1 MGGVFGTIFL
11 ASLFGTLFGVVLIA
25 RGKGS
30 RRTAIPFGTF
40 LAPAAIALLLYGDS
54 LYGWYRSLVP

>member
-1 MGGVFGTIFL
+1 MSESGLGVL
-11 ASLFGTLFGVVLIA
+11 LIA

-40 LAPAAIALLLYGDS
+40 LAPAAIALFLYGDS
-54 LYGWYRSLVP
+54 LFRLYRSFLP